1 MNSQFYLQR
10 CLEWGGGFRWIGLL
24 CAILACSLGAGC
36 GKNPTPQIETD
47 AGQAI
52 VEGAEANGVS
62 QVEPQ
67 NLAQAHEAL
76 LAGKYNKAARELLQ
90 MKLSGKIR
98 TTQES
103 WRYNQLM
110 TELQSRLAD
119 AAIDGDVES
128 QKTIDMLRA
137 TSSQR

>member
-1 MNSQFYLQR
+1 M
-10 CLEWGGGFRWIGLL
+10 
-24 CAILACSLGAGC
+24 
-36 GKNPTPQIETD
+36 
-47 AGQAI
+47 
-52 VEGAEANGVS
+52 EGAETNGVS
-62 QVEPQ
+62 KVEPQ
-67 NLAQAHEAL
+67 NLAQANEAL

-119 AAIDGDVES
+119 AAADGDVES